1 MFRYRQER
9 LTVDHDRTYP
19 SPTMANSGSDDSQRR
34 PRNKAPLLATLAVLM
49 VATIVGTSYLVL
61 LQLRTPDTV
70 KTANA
75 HAPTPTTSAA
85 LPALTPTPDL
95 SLPTNN
101 GWTAITE
108 ASNGDVQ
115 FAAGDPQKGFLCGTQ
130 GSGTQHVF
138 GVTVDGGKTWSIGKS
153 PASYMT
159 CYLQISPSNPLDL
172 TLTSVNAPG
181 DGADAFVEAHYSTNG
196 GQSWKAAPIPQ
207 NTIGVGQLLWSGP
220 YLYLLARNTLEV
232 SANGGPF
239 SQIAI
244 SAIAP
249 AARQVTLTSEV
260 ATANRL
266 YLNVQT
272 NACQSPCAILLA
284 SSNGGASWAKVPNN
298 GNVLLEQVQG
308 NTLYGGVMNGD
319 PSLTSIMR
327 SSDGGASW
335 DTISFPPLPSGLGIN
350 SYVVAPDQTIFVST
364 RGEVAALHSG
374 TWKVYPFSVSENDV
388 YMDSIEMTTISFD
401 RSARPL
407 KIWGHDEGQHP
418 GIYWHSV

>member
-1 MFRYRQER
+1 M
-9 LTVDHDRTYP
+9 DHGRTYP
-19 SPTMANSGSDDSQRR
+19 SPTMANSGSNDSQRR
-34 PRNKAPLLATLAVLM
+34 PWNKAPILAALAVLM
-49 VATIVGTSYLVL
+49 VAAIVGTSYLVL

-75 HAPTPTTSAA
+75 HTPTPTTSAT

-115 FAAGDPQKGFLCGTQ
+115 FAADDPQKGYLCGTQ
-130 GSGTQHVF
+130 GNGTQHVF
-138 GVTVDGGKTWSIGKS
+138 GLTVDGGKTWSIGKS
-153 PASYMT
+153 PASYTT
-159 CYLQISPSNPLDL
+159 CYLQVSPSNPLNL

-207 NTIGVGQLLWSGP
+207 DTIGVAQLLWSGT
-220 YLYLLARNTLEV
+220 YLYLLARNTLAV

-239 SQIAI
+239 TQIAI

-249 AARQVTLTSEV
+249 GAQQVALTRAV
-260 ATANRL
+260 VTANTL

-272 NACQSPCAILLA
+272 DACQSPCDILLA
-284 SSNGGASWAKVPNN
+284 SSNGGASWRRIPNS
-298 GNVLLEQVQG
+298 GHVLLEQVQG
-308 NTLYGGVMNGD
+308 NALYGEVADGQ
-319 PSLTSIMR
+319 PSLTTIMR
-327 SSDGGASW
+327 STNGGASW
-335 DTISFPPLPSGLGIN
+335 NAISLPTLPSGLEMN
-350 SYVVAPDQTIFVST
+350 SYIVAPDQTIFVST

-388 YMDSIEMTTISFD
+388 YMDSIEMTTVSFD
-401 RSARPL
+401 GSDRPL

-418 GIYWHSV
+418 GTYWHSV